1 MKAKI
6 AQSNVKCMNPDFSK
20 EEYRKKNTVE
30 KRLYIKHTPP
40 VIPLAEGEIWEHP
53 EAFKLVELGIA
64 TPADD
69 ECRDACNMSDEQ
81 ISTAIRAYSK
91 LSRGAGTGMK
101 KFDADPEEDLV
112 DEFHELLEEEDDI
125 VSTD

>member
-6 AQSNVKCMNPDFSK
+6 AQSNVRCMNPEFD
-20 EEYRKKNTVE
+20 KKKFRGMNLVE
-30 KRLYIKHTPP
+30 KRLYMKRTPQ

-69 ECRDACNMSDEQ
+69 ECRDAANMSDEQ

-101 KFDADPEEDLV
+101 KFDADPEEELV